1 MTPGATDGF
10 AARLASELAG
20 LAPEHR
26 DQLVSMAR
34 RMVTRPS
41 HQSALIC
48 LLADHEPQR
57 LDSDTPVPVQRFFAT
72 AALTLG
78 SRVLLPTCHAC
89 RLDKVLT
96 RRGADGHKMCLRC
109 AERSNY
115 GECTGCL
122 RYKKIAI
129 TPEAGALCSGCAG
142 IQRAAALCSQC
153 HRTSSTATQ
162 LHGQIV
168 CLNCYPKRPQP
179 CTSCCRVTTIA
190 STILGGP
197 HCQACYNKVLRHAK
211 PCPECGDTKILA
223 FLGAGGVPVCAGCA
237 GQPARFA
244 CRRCGSEEHHYGRLC
259 ARCTLTDRA
268 LDILPN
274 DNGIIGPE
282 LALLRSYLESSDKP
296 VQVIKWLRRGP
307 HSDLLRAIGH
317 GHLPLSHEIFAAAP
331 PDKGM
336 IYLRD
341 LLDQSGAL
349 PRPRPELLRLEEWVA
364 RFLEQLPANHAPTI
378 GRYATWS
385 ILRKARRQAT
395 KVDLTSGAV
404 AHAKASLRGVG
415 TLLAWLDQQS
425 LTVHSMTQPAI
436 ERFALSHSTT
446 RWLPQFLTW
455 SGQHEASPP
464 VRLPRRQQGAPTVEL
479 DDETH
484 RAIIARLL
492 IDEAVPL
499 DARVAC
505 LLVALFGQ
513 PATRVLRLD
522 RTQLHLND
530 DGGAQVHFTE
540 HPLTLPVPA
549 ARLCR
554 TYLATLHNG
563 DRWLFP
569 GRRPGSPRNVQY
581 LVPHLASLGGTISQ
595 LQNSARFKLAGAAPA
610 KVLADMLGLTVA
622 TFESYASLSGGA
634 WGEYPTLRAEQNR
647 SEY

>member
-1 MTPGATDGF
+1 MTP
-10 AARLASELAG
+10 AAADDFVARIAFEMAG
-20 LAPEHR
+20 LALEDR
-26 DQLVSMAR
+26 DQLVGIAQH
-34 RMVTRPS
+34 MVTRPS
-41 HQSALIC
+41 HRSALLS

-57 LDSDTPVPVQRFFAT
+57 LNSETPVPIQRFFAT
-72 AALTLG
+72 AAPTLG
-78 SRVLLPTCHAC
+78 GGILLPTCPGCH
-89 RLDKVLT
+89 LDKVLT
-96 RRGADGHKMCLRC
+96 RRGTDGHKVCLRC

-115 GECTGCL
+115 GECIRCL
-122 RYKKIAI
+122 RYKKISS
-129 TPEAGALCSGCAG
+129 TSEVGALCSGCAG
-142 IQRAAALCSQC
+142 IQPAAAVCWQC
-153 HRTSSTATQ
+153 HRTSGMTTQ
-162 LHGQIV
+162 LDGQIV

-179 CTSCCRVTTIA
+179 CTSCGRVTNVA
-190 STILGGP
+190 STIRGGP

-211 PCPECGDTKILA
+211 PCPQCGDAKILA
-223 FLGAGGVPVCAGCA
+223 FLGAHGVPVCASCA

-259 ARCTLTDRA
+259 ARCTLSDRT
-268 LDILPN
+268 LNILSN
-274 DNGIIGPE
+274 ANGVIGPE
-282 LALLRSYLESSDKP
+282 LSLLRSHLESSDRP
-296 VQVIKWLRRGP
+296 VQVIKWLHRGP
-307 HSDLLRAIGH
+307 HSNLLRAIGH
-317 GHLPLSHEIFAAAP
+317 GDLPLSHETFAAAP
-331 PDKGM
+331 TDKGM

-349 PRPRPELLRLEEWVA
+349 PRPRPELLRLEEWVS
-364 RFLEQLPANHAPTI
+364 RSLQQLPAHHARTI

-395 KVDLTSGAV
+395 KRDLTSGAV

-436 ERFALSHSTT
+436 EQFALFHSTT
-446 RWLPQFLTW
+446 RWLPQFLAW

-464 VRLPRRQQGAPTVEL
+464 VRLPRRQQGDPTVDL

-484 RAIIARLL
+484 RAIIAKLL
-492 IDEAVPL
+492 IDESVPL

-522 RTQLHLND
+522 KTQLHLTD
-530 DGGAQVHFTE
+530 DGGAQVHFTD

-549 ARLCR
+549 AKLCR
-554 TYLATLHNG
+554 SYLAALQNG
-563 DRWLFP
+563 DQFLFP
-569 GRRPGSPRNVQY
+569 GRRPGSHRNAQY
-581 LVPHLASLGGTISQ
+581 LVRHLAPLGGTVSQ

-622 TFESYASLSGGA
+622 TFESYASISGST
-634 WGEYPTLRAEQNR
+634 WGEYPRLRAEQNR